1 MKKDHT
7 QEQRR
12 LIMKDKIKK
21 FLKSIL
27 ILILLGIIFVIY
39 YKVKY
44 N

>member
-1 MKKDHT
+1 
-7 QEQRR
+7 
-12 LIMKDKIKK
+12 MKDKIKK